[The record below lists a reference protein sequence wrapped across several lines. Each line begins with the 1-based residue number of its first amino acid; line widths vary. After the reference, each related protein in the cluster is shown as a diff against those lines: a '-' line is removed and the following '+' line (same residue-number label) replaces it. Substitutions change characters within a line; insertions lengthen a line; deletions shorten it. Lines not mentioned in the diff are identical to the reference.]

1 MEGLQA
7 SLNLIAQD
15 THQIKW
21 LMVAFIL
28 VLTAGFGGIMFL
40 IYSLKRM
47 SRFESHA
54 TDFRKKA
61 HHLLDKNDLDQV
73 IKLTQN
79 KIKTYPND
87 LYAHWYLAQ
96 AYYRKKE
103 WHKSLQEFHL
113 IHEIAPSWRD
123 DYVDPYIYAIREKLT
138 NSRPELVKE

>member
-7 SLNLIAQD
+7 SLELIAHD
-15 THQIKW
+15 TNHIKW
-21 LMVAFIL
+21 LL
-28 VLTAGFGGIMFL
+28 VGVIVVFTMGLVGMTLLFYA
-40 IYSLKRM
+40 LKRM
-47 SRFESHA
+47 ARFEGRA

-73 IKLTQN
+73 IKLTQD

-87 LYAHWYLAQ
+87 LYAHWFLAQ

-103 WHKSLQEFHL
+103 WHKALHEFHL

-138 NSRPELVKE
+138 NARPELVKE

>member
-15 THQIKW
+15 TNQIKW
-21 LMVAFIL
+21 LMVASML
-28 VLTAGFGGIMFL
+28 VLTAGFAGIMIL
-40 IYSLKRM
+40 LYSLKRV
-47 SRFESHA
+47 SGLEGHA

-73 IKLTQN
+73 IKMTTN
-79 KIKTYPND
+79 KIKNYPND

-103 WHKSLQEFHL
+103 WQKSLQEFHL